1 MKIGDLVCTYHYII
15 TDPYQYYDPSNN
27 QVIYGIILDVGRN
40 WEDDFLNLATQLFR
54 VLWSNGKIIWNRQE
68 DFIQLSP
75 F

>member
-15 TDPYQYYDPSNN
+15 TAPYQYYDPSNN
-27 QVIYGIILDVGRN
+27 QVIYGIILDVERD